1 MSVVAEVTAANERY
15 ASGFDKGGLPMPP
28 GAGPLRRS

>member
-15 ASGFDKGGLPMPP
+15 ASGFTKATYPSHR
-28 GAGPLRRS
+28 AGSSPS